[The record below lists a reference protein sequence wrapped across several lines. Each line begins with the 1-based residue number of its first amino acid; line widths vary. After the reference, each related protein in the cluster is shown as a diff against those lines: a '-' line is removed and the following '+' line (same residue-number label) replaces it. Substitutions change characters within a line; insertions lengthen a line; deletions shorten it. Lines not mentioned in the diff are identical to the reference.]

1 MRRSPSTMQ
10 QQLQQPASQ
19 QQQQEPNPI
28 KEFIGRAVSI
38 HCSDELG
45 VFQGTIRTADADS
58 LTIVRAFRNGLPVRT
73 LDTEITIK

>member
-1 MRRSPSTMQ
+1 M
-10 QQLQQPASQ
+10 
-19 QQQQEPNPI
+19 
-28 KEFIGRAVSI
+28 EFLGKSVSI

-45 VFQGTIRTADADS
+45 VFQGTIRSADPNS